1 MRTRQQGVDISP
13 PTFSLKATFYKS
25 KSRDSSCSY
34 KKQCHY
40 IKPAGFCNRD
50 LHFGNKEDKNIWCG
64 PGHFRFVC
72 VIKLPRQK
80 KAYMY
85 LIQYPKML
93 ASVLKYA
100 FPASY
105 QNPRA
110 SFVYPCVLF
119 VSETLRRQKMLL
131 LPTCNT
137 ISTMCRFVFI
147 KVCGWCVFP
156 GYVDLTTSIN

>member
-1 MRTRQQGVDISP
+1 MRTRQQRVDISP

-40 IKPAGFCNRD
+40 IKPAGFCNGD

-64 PGHFRFVC
+64 PGHFRLVC

-80 KAYMY
+80 NGVHVLNTISKNAC
-85 LIQYPKML
+85 LSFKVCIPSLVPKPTGE
-93 ASVLKYA
+93 
-100 FPASY
+100 F
-105 QNPRA
+105 
-110 SFVYPCVLF
+110 C
-119 VSETLRRQKMLL
+119 
-131 LPTCNT
+131 LPVCTFCFRDTPQAKKNVAVTCNT

-156 GYVDLTTSIN
+156 GYVDLTSIN